1 MEGDAFKKSEVK
13 LIVFDLDGVLVD
25 TVSSWV
31 WVHNHFRVNNDKSF
45 EKYMKQEIDDKEFM
59 RSDIAL
65 WLEKNKQI
73 HISEIQT
80 ILDSVPIMPG
90 FKKTIRVLKYLNI
103 QIAIVSSGLEPLAK
117 RVGRMGGITH
127 VLANGLRTDEQ
138 GFLTGEGILKVKLR
152 AKGEPVKKLL
162 TTLGIESTSA
172 VAVGN
177 GETDI
182 PMFNASGLG
191 IAFNPLNEH
200 LVQNAD
206 IVIYEKNLVEI
217 LRYICDPDA
226 LPSELLA
233 DC

>member
-1 MEGDAFKKSEVK
+1 MKGDVFRNSKVK

-31 WVHNHFRVNNDKSF
+31 WVHSYFGVNNDESF
-45 EKYMKQEIDDKEFM
+45 EKYMRQEIDDEEFM

-73 HISEIQT
+73 HISEIQK

-90 FKKTIRVLKYLNI
+90 FDKTMKVLKYLGI
-103 QIAIVSSGLEPLAK
+103 QIAIVSSGLEPLAQ
-117 RVGRMGGITH
+117 RVGSMCGITH
-127 VLANGLRTDEQ
+127 VLANGLETNEE

-152 AKGEPVKKLL
+152 AKGEPVKRLI
-162 TTLGIESTSA
+162 TTLGVESAST

-182 PMFNASGLG
+182 PMFEASGLG
-191 IAFNPLNEH
+191 IAFNPLNDH
-200 LVQNAD
+200 LAQNAD

-217 LRYICDPDA
+217 LRYICDLDA

-233 DC
+233 D